1 MPLGFL
7 LWGSLKV
14 GDPQSAS
21 PPTLEN
27 YRQAYTDPGAYQ
39 LLLNSL
45 LYALGSSVFS
55 LLLGT
60 MLAWT
65 IERTNTP
72 FKSLFS
78 ALAMVPLIIPG
89 ILHTMAWVLLLSP
102 RSGVMNS
109 LLQSILGLSDPLFK
123 VYSLPAMIWVQG
135 LHLSPLVFVTM
146 AAAVRSMDPA
156 LEEAAMVSGG
166 SVPTTVRRITLRLLL
181 PAIASMFLIMFI
193 RGLESFEVPALLGL
207 RGGIKVFTS
216 RIWLAIKLD
225 RNFGLAGAF
234 AATLLVIS
242 VAGIILYNRLTARAE
257 RFATVTGKAFRPH
270 IIDLG
275 RWRYAAGA
283 FFILYFLFL
292 VGLPLFILLWT
303 SLNPFYSVP
312 SVKALSR
319 LTLDNYIF
327 VLNMTRARTAIVNS
341 LLLAIG
347 SATLVML
354 LTSIISWIT
363 VRTRIPGRSL
373 LDAVTFLPITFP
385 GIVLGVSLI
394 WVYLTLPIPIY
405 GTLWI
410 LLVAYITRYMPYGI
424 RTASSSMVQIHAE
437 LEEAAHISGASWL
450 QTFGRII
457 LPLLRP
463 GLVAGW
469 IYVVIVSMRELSS
482 SILLYSSRSLIL
494 SVLIFDLWDGGQFTI
509 VAALSVLM
517 ITGLILLVVI
527 AYGLGS
533 RFGVRE

>member
-1 MPLGFL
+1 
-7 LWGSLKV
+7 
-14 GDPQSAS
+14 
-21 PPTLEN
+21 
-27 YRQAYTDPGAYQ
+27 
-39 LLLNSL
+39 
-45 LYALGSSVFS
+45 
-55 LLLGT
+55 
-60 MLAWT
+60 
-65 IERTNTP
+65 
-72 FKSLFS
+72 
-78 ALAMVPLIIPG
+78 
-89 ILHTMAWVLLLSP
+89 
-102 RSGVMNS
+102 
-109 LLQSILGLSDPLFK
+109 
-123 VYSLPAMIWVQG
+123 
-135 LHLSPLVFVTM
+135 
-146 AAAVRSMDPA
+146 
-156 LEEAAMVSGG
+156 MVSGG

-234 AATLLVIS
+234 AVTLLVIS

-341 LLLAIG
+341 LLLAVG

-469 IYVVIVSMRELSS
+469 VYVVIVSMRELSS

>member
-1 MPLGFL
+1 MQFSAHRLIRRTGIHFDTRLFILAGAVLIVLYLAGVPLGFL

-14 GDPQSAS
+14 GDPQSAN

-39 LLLNSL
+39 LLLNSV

-65 IERTNTP
+65 IERTN
-72 FKSLFS
+72 
-78 ALAMVPLIIPG
+78 
-89 ILHTMAWVLLLSP
+89 LLLSP
-102 RSGVMNS
+102 RIGVINR
-109 LLQSILGLSDPLFK
+109 LLQSILGLSDPLFN

-146 AAAVRSMDPA
+146 AAAFRSMDPA

-234 AATLLVIS
+234 AVTLLVIS

-283 FFILYFLFL
+283 FFILYFLLL
-292 VGLPLFILLWT
+292 VGLPLF
-303 SLNPFYSVP
+303 SF
-312 SVKALSR
+312 
-319 LTLDNYIF
+319 
-327 VLNMTRARTAIVNS
+327 TRCPR
-341 LLLAIG
+341 
-347 SATLVML
+347 
-354 LTSIISWIT
+354 
-363 VRTRIPGRSL
+363 
-373 LDAVTFLPITFP
+373 
-385 GIVLGVSLI
+385 
-394 WVYLTLPIPIY
+394 
-405 GTLWI
+405 
-410 LLVAYITRYMPYGI
+410 
-424 RTASSSMVQIHAE
+424 
-437 LEEAAHISGASWL
+437 
-450 QTFGRII
+450 
-457 LPLLRP
+457 
-463 GLVAGW
+463 
-469 IYVVIVSMRELSS
+469 
-482 SILLYSSRSLIL
+482 
-494 SVLIFDLWDGGQFTI
+494 
-509 VAALSVLM
+509 
-517 ITGLILLVVI
+517 
-527 AYGLGS
+527 
-533 RFGVRE
+533 